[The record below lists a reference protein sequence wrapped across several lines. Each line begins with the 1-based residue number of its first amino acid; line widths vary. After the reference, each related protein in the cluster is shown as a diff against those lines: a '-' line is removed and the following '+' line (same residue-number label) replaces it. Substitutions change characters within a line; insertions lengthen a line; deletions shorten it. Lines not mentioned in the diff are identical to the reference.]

1 MLITRISD
9 CKGIIFI
16 LNDKALWLIYL
27 VRAAI
32 SLIRRSIDAC
42 R

>member
-1 MLITRISD
+1 MLITRISGS
-9 CKGIIFI
+9 KGIIFI